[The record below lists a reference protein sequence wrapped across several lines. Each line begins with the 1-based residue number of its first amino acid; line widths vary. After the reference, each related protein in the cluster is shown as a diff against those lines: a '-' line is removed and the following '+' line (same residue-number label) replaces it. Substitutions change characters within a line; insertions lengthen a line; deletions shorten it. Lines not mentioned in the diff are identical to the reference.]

1 MILTRTKSEPKRDV
15 MLHLS
20 SALPSYELVSVPALR
35 GRGAAGCVSHWS
47 INRFCI
53 ICSARSSQTRRNRG
67 GCCCFFLFLMFPSVE
82 VQQHESIQQF
92 SIGPNVSRHR
102 TTNSGQFCEDA
113 SGFDTFFVP
122 FCLNSHE
129 FLVFLLHAVILSS
142 ASFIP
147 FIIIIAFVPRGL
159 RYLSV
164 LCFIKCIQSWRSDPN
179 LTADL
184 NIFF

>member
-1 MILTRTKSEPKRDV
+1 MILTGTKSEPEREV
-15 MLHLS
+15 MLHRS
-20 SALPSYELVSVPALR
+20 SVLLSYELVSVPALR
-35 GRGAAGCVSHWS
+35 GCGAAGCVSHWS

-53 ICSARSSQTRRNRG
+53 ICSARSSQTLRDWG
-67 GCCCFFLFLMFPSVE
+67 GKRWRPIVFFLFFWFWFSCSPSVE

-102 TTNSGQFCEDA
+102 TTNSGQFGEDA
-113 SGFDTFFVP
+113 SGLDTFFFSFFV
-122 FCLNSHE
+122 LNSHE
-129 FLVFLLHAVILSS
+129 SLVFLLHAVILSS

-164 LCFIKCIQSWRSDPN
+164 FV
-179 LTADL
+179 
-184 NIFF
+184 FH